1 MKRQK
6 LKSLTKYILLGYFM
20 YIAITSV
27 VMFALPPQASV
38 LEAAHPT
45 SKMIESTERVVLIA
59 ERTEALKVRFDLMD
73 QAEDTLDISYYSMQG
88 GDSVDLFYAHILK
101 AADRGVKVRFVIDGI
116 AHNMRLG
123 NRDVVLLF
131 NQHPNIDLAFYES
144 FDPLRPWT
152 WHNRLHDKLM
162 IVDQS
167 IALIGGRNIGDKYF
181 ANEGYVGASND
192 FDLLLISEHLDE
204 TQIIGQMQTYFNDLW
219 DHDYSVLQK
228 NQELSS
234 SKKLKAK
241 QARERLMETYQDNV
255 DTYPNFY
262 TEKVDWLARS
272 HEINQGYF
280 VHNPVERFTK
290 DPIVWREM
298 LDLVSNAKSDVVI
311 QSPYIIP
318 SRQMQK
324 DIARRDFEFSRF
336 ILLTNGMASSPNVI
350 AHSGY
355 RNYRNQLANSTLDL
369 YEYQDPDQSLHMKS
383 IVIDEQIAAVGS
395 FNFDSRSME
404 LNTES
409 MVILDSPSLA
419 NEILETIEQKY
430 LPCSILVDHAEGTD
444 ELLENVSIVK
454 QVVVFILRPLTRM
467 LDFLL

>member
-27 VMFALPPQASV
+27 VMFTLPPQASV

-219 DHDYSVLQK
+219 DHDYSVLQT

-430 LPCSILVDHAEGTD
+430 LSSSILVDHAEGTD